1 MTENTFR
8 PFQNALQ
15 GVGDGTAEDLM
26 IASKQT
32 RKWTRDEL
40 EKLYHHYKR
49 KVDELRS
56 TKGL

>member
-1 MTENTFR
+1 
-8 PFQNALQ
+8 
-15 GVGDGTAEDLM
+15 M

-40 EKLYHHYKR
+40 EQMYHHYKR